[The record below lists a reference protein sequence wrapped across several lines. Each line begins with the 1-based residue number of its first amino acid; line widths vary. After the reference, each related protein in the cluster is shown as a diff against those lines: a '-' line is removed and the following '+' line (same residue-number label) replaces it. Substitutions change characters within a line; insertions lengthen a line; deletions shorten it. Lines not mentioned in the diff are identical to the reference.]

1 MPAKGAKK
9 QPDGTWLVPDEA
21 DRELLNREEPPC
33 TECFP
38 NGWPDGVTCAGCAHG
53 QYYRD
58 LPEDDD
64 E

>member
-21 DRELLNREEPPC
+21 DAELLSQAEDTPLC
-33 TECFP
+33 SECFP
-38 NGWPDGVTCAGCAHG
+38 DGWPEGVTGAGCAHG
-53 QYYRD
+53 EFHR
-58 LPEDDD
+58 EESD